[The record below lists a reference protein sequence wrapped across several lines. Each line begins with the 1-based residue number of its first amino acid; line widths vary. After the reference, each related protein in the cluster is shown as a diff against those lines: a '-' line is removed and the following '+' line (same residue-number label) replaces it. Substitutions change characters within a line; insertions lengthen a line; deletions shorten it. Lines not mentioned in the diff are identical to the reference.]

1 MSDLTTINA
10 PTYNIAQ
17 FELLPY
23 NATMTNLM
31 AHYWI
36 TLSQAQIDMPSG
48 NNTEERATILF
59 INKSNHD
66 LDAALNIAN
75 VEAADLRE
83 DLISDNFDVFAREQ
97 DHDDP
102 DWSDQTYD
110 ELLYNSDEWAEKIDS
125 LEDLR
130 NQIRD
135 GYNYIGVVDTD
146 YRYIGTDLHEL
157 FATVVYNWG
166 HNISMIDNPP
176 RIDAGYTSVDGSK
189 RG

>member
-1 MSDLTTINA
+1 MRDLTTINA

-17 FELLPY
+17 FELIPN
-23 NATMTNLM
+23 NATITNLM
-31 AHYWI
+31 DHYWI
-36 TLSQAQIDMPSG
+36 TISQARIDMPNG
-48 NNTEERATILF
+48 NDTKERASILF

-97 DHDDP
+97 DHNDP
-102 DWSDQTYD
+102 DWTDQTYD
-110 ELLYNSDEWAEKIDS
+110 ELLYNSDEWAEEIDS
-125 LEDLR
+125 LVDLR

-166 HNISMIDNPP
+166 HNISMTDNPP
-176 RIDAGYTSVDGSK
+176 RIDTGYTSVDGSK